1 MTIPTTSKYKYS
13 KTEQTLEQRT
23 VTLLSVSPQ
32 PDWEDFTEFVSEFV
46 DQEHGRII
54 EQDYGMD
61 RHQIRYDVGNVRYI
75 LQYEHYSESIWVE
88 QELESY
94 YSETGCDADPDIS
107 Y

>member
-1 MTIPTTSKYKYS
+1 MANKYTYT
-13 KTEQTLEQRT
+13 KTEQTQDQRT
-23 VTLLSVSPQ
+23 VTLLVVSPQ

-46 DQEHGRII
+46 DQEQGRII

-88 QELESY
+88 QEIDSVFPEQL
-94 YSETGCDADPDIS
+94 
-107 Y
+107 